1 MKIDWNKKYTTISVY
16 AFLVVCC
23 SILFFSVVSEVEAWA
38 KQIGEYISIFQP
50 FLIGFVIA
58 YILNFIL
65 KFYEEKILSIN
76 QLNKVKSKRAI
87 SIILTY
93 LTAGIIIYLL
103 TQFVIPQLIDSL
115 VGLAN
120 DIPKYVT
127 NITMLA
133 DELSKELDIREEY
146 IVFVKGKFDEMV
158 AFIIGI
164 GANLIPLLGN
174 FVMSIASSIWNIA
187 LGLIISIYML
197 IDKEKFFGL
206 GKKIIYAFFNEE
218 NSRYILKLAYRTNN
232 TFGNFLGGKIL
243 DSAIIGALT
252 FIVLTAF
259 KMPYTI
265 LISVIIGVTN
275 IIPFFGPLLG
285 AIPSAIIIL
294 FVSPIKAIW
303 FIVIVII
310 IQQIDGNIIG
320 PKILGDSI
328 GIGAFWIL
336 FSVLVAGKLFGLV
349 GMIIGVPVFAV
360 VYFTIKDLV
369 EDRLKKKGLSYRTK
383 DYMN

>member
-275 IIPFFGPLLG
+275 IIPFFGPFLG